1 MTHDHDHHHDARER
15 HAQGADNGAPSSDVR
30 CVITSGDSGLEVD
43 VASGAMTRL
52 AGVSENLSG
61 ATGIHMSVATVPP
74 GRCSMAHYHVNCES
88 AIYVMAGEGL
98 FLHGAALDVE
108 TAIRPGDFIYVPP
121 DANHQPVNTSDTD
134 PLVLIVA
141 RNAPVE
147 IVEDLPEA
155 GRQDCK

>member
-1 MTHDHDHHHDARER
+1 MTEHIHDAT
-15 HAQGADNGAPSSDVR
+15 AFDPAD
-30 CVITSGDSGLEVD
+30 CVITRGDALEID

-52 AGVSENLSG
+52 AGVSEQLSG

-88 AIYVMAGEGL
+88 GIYVMSGEGL
-98 FLHGAALDVE
+98 FLHGEHLQHE
-108 TAIRPGDFIYVPP
+108 TVIAPGDFIYVPP
-121 DANHQPVNTSDTD
+121 NANHQPVNTSNEDD
-134 PLVLIVA
+134 LVLIVA

-155 GRQDCK
+155 GRQDCL

>member
-1 MTHDHDHHHDARER
+1 MTHSH
-15 HAQGADNGAPSSDVR
+15 NLSD
-30 CVITSGDSGLEVD
+30 CVITRGDGLEVD

-52 AGVSENLSG
+52 AGVSERLSG

-88 AIYVMAGEGL
+88 AIYVLSGEGV
-98 FLHGAALDVE
+98 FLHGMELQHE
-108 TAIRPGDFIYVPP
+108 SEIGPGDFIFVPP
-121 DANHQPVNTSDTD
+121 DANHQPVNTSDTE